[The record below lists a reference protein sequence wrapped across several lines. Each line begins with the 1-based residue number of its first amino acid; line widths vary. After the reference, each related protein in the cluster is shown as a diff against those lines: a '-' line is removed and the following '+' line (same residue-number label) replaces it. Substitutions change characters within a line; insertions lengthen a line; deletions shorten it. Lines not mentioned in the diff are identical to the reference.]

1 MIYIYEQIYHLFLR
15 KRQTIASTQFKIY
28 SFNFFSDKEDIEVF
42 NEDKTISSKR
52 VRKTGRTTGLT
63 FGLLSN
69 KMESICFEKPPGS
82 GNRLPFYNLYVVK
95 KIAEEDPLF
104 FKPGDSGSGVFVVE
118 DGKPD
123 KALGI
128 GIAIAIFSQET
139 YVCKIANILNTL
151 GLKLVRYREN
161 NQEQTL
167 QRTNE
172 EKNEEKM

>member
-1 MIYIYEQIYHLFLR
+1 M
-15 KRQTIASTQFKIY
+15 
-28 SFNFFSDKEDIEVF
+28 
-42 NEDKTISSKR
+42 

-69 KMESICFEKPPGS
+69 RMESIRIEKPHGS
-82 GNRLPFYNLYVVK
+82 MNFSQFSNLYVVDN
-95 KIAEEDPLF
+95 IAGEDQLF
-104 FKPGDSGSGVFVVE
+104 FKPGDSGSGVFLVE

-128 GIAIAIFSQET
+128 GIAIGIFSQET

-161 NQEQTL
+161 NQE
-167 QRTNE
+167 
-172 EKNEEKM
+172 